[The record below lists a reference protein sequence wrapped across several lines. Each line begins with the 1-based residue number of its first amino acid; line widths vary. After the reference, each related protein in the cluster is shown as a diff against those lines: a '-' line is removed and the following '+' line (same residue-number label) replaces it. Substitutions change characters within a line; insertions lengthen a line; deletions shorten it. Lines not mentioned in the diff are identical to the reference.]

1 MLTYNWSG
9 TMNGCDCTYRTE
21 SSRINK
27 LQFIYN
33 TSYDGLNKARNTA
46 NLDDEYNDE
55 IPDSTYKIE

>member
-9 TMNGCDCTYRTE
+9 TVNGCDCTYRTE
-21 SSRINK
+21 SRRNNK

-33 TSYDGLNKARNTA
+33 TSYDGLNKVTNTT

-55 IPDSTYKIE
+55 IQDTTYKIE